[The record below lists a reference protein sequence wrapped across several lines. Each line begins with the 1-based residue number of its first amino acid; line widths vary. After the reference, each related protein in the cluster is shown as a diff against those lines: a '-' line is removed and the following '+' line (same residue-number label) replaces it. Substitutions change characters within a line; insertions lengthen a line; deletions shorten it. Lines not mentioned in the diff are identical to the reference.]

1 MSIGEWLITTA
12 DSGRQEP
19 SQFNAKIWSP
29 KVKIQRESIHVIR
42 LSEDNDDGYVQA
54 MPNELL
60 EMMWEITRDAW
71 AFRGGEG
78 AERRLQ
84 RNVTHLDRRRS

>member
-1 MSIGEWLITTA
+1 ML
-12 DSGRQEP
+12 SGL
-19 SQFNAKIWSP
+19 
-29 KVKIQRESIHVIR
+29 VKI
-42 LSEDNDDGYVQA
+42 NDDGYVQA

-84 RNVTHLDRRRS
+84 RNVTNLEKKELGQLKILL

>member
-1 MSIGEWLITTA
+1 MNIKR
-12 DSGRQEP
+12 D
-19 SQFNAKIWSP
+19 
-29 KVKIQRESIHVIR
+29 SIHVIR

-60 EMMWEITRDAW
+60 EMMWEITCDAW

-84 RNVTHLDRRRS
+84 RNVTHLDRRRG

>member
-1 MSIGEWLITTA
+1 MKIKKDSI
-12 DSGRQEP
+12 R
-19 SQFNAKIWSP
+19 
-29 KVKIQRESIHVIR
+29 VIR
-42 LSEDNDDGYVQA
+42 LNEDDDGYVPA

-60 EMMWEITRDAW
+60 EMMWEITCDAW

-84 RNVTHLDRRRS
+84 RDVTHLDRRRG